1 MDHEARVCLPRT
13 HVPCI
18 HGHVYLPVVMVV
30 VLVSRVTEVTPVY
43 SSIRWTVG
51 LETPRTQFVIKKI
64 FSSALNSKDF
74 YPAVRNWTG
83 HVMEGK

>member
-1 MDHEARVCLPRT
+1 M
-13 HVPCI
+13 PCI